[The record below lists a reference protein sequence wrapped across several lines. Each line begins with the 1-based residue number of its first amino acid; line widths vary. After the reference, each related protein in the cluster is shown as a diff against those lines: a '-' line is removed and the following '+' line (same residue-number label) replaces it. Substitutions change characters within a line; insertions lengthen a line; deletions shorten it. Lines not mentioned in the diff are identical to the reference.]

1 MALLYRLDAGT
12 IGTMWSDTGKTTQ
25 VADGG
30 TVAVWSPASGSI
42 TTDAIQST
50 AGSRPTYRAN
60 YASSGKP
67 AVEFATKFMTI
78 AHSVDWNIT
87 TAFDIVWVCNAL
99 SVTTPSTFR
108 LLIHKFVSGTW
119 ADGFGIGQSIG
130 NFHAGSPRYD
140 NAAVAEVTGQ
150 ITLMHLR
157 TGSSARAWRIPNNP
171 YWKPIASVAINTTP
185 LTNSANLTLGQQG
198 GGSFPWLGGLHELAI
213 FSGGETEAT
222 ITAELDAMIAK
233 WGINTGFA
241 AGGGSASSRMVNI
254 RGGADQ

>member
-25 VADGG
+25 VADGD

-67 AVEFATKFMTI
+67 AVEFATRFMTI
-78 AHSVDWNIT
+78 AHSSAWNIT

-99 SVTTPSTFR
+99 SVTAPSTFR
-108 LLIHKFVSGTW
+108 LLLHKLTTGSW
-119 ADGFGIGQSIG
+119 NDGFSIGQNLG
-130 NFHAGSPRYD
+130 NFTAGSPQYL
-140 NAAVAEVTGQ
+140 NCQVTEVTGE
-150 ITLMHLR
+150 ITLMHFR
-157 TGSSARAWRIPNNP
+157 TGSSARAWRIANNP
-171 YWKPIASVAINTTP
+171 YWKPLVTNVTSTTP

-198 GGSFPWLGGLHELAI
+198 GGGFAWLGGLHELVI
-213 FSGGETEAT
+213 FGGGETEAT
-222 ITAELDAMIAK
+222 ITTELNAMIAK
-233 WGINTGFA
+233 WGVSTGYA
-241 AGGGSASSRMVNI
+241 ASGGTAKPSHPMLQQVIG
-254 RGGADQ
+254 